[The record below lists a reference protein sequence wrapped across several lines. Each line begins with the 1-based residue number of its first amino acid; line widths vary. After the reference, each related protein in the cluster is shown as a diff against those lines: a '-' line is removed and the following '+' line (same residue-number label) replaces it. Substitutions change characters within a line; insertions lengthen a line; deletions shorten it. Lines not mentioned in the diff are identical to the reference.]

1 MNAVIYRSF
10 LEGIAEPSFAGSISG
25 CRGSDKAMWEW
36 GAGMQFDE
44 IRRIAVIGAGLMGHG
59 IAQEFAVAGYEVRL
73 HDTSEANLDR
83 AMSRIRANLTLMSEA
98 GTVNAVQAE
107 AAPGRLHPTT
117 SLAEASGDA
126 DIVVEAVFENLELKQ
141 QIFAELDEVCPPHAI
156 LASNS
161 SSYMPGKLAGVT
173 ARSAQV
179 LVAHYFNPP
188 HLVPLVEL
196 VRHPGTSDETVETMF
211 ALYTRIGKKPVV
223 IQHEAPG
230 FVANRLQLAIWRE
243 AANIVARGICTA
255 RDVDTVVRYG
265 FGRRYS
271 AGGPFELGALISPD
285 VRTAVAAEILPDLA
299 NGVPELNRGDYTLS
313 SDEAEQVRLRVAH
326 ALLEIAKWD
335 I

>member
-1 MNAVIYRSF
+1 MEIV
-10 LEGIAEPSFAGSISG
+10 
-25 CRGSDKAMWEW
+25 
-36 GAGMQFDE
+36 E

-59 IAQEFAVAGYEVRL
+59 IAQEFAVAGYDVRL
-73 HDTSEANLDR
+73 HDTSDENLER
-83 AMSRIRANLTLMSEA
+83 AMTRIRANLTLMA
-98 GTVNAVQAE
+98 GAGMVDPAQAE

-117 SLAEASGDA
+117 SLAEAGSDA
-126 DIVVEAVFENLELKQ
+126 DVVVEAVFEDLELKQ
-141 QIFAELDEVCPPHAI
+141 RIFAELDEVCPPHAI

-161 SSYMPGKLAGVT
+161 SSYMPGKLASVT
-173 ARSAQV
+173 SRPSQV

-196 VRHPGTSDETVETMF
+196 VRHPGTSDATVETMF
-211 ALYTRIGKKPVV
+211 ALYTKIGKKPVV

-243 AANIVARGICTA
+243 AANIVARGICTP

-271 AGGPFELGALISPD
+271 AGGPFELGALISPE
-285 VRTAVAAEILPDLA
+285 VRAAVAAEILPDLA
-299 NGVPELNRGDYTLS
+299 NGVPEIDRGDYTLS
-313 SDEAEQVRLRVAH
+313 PDEAEQVRLRVAH

-335 I
+335 G

>member
-1 MNAVIYRSF
+1 MRV
-10 LEGIAEPSFAGSISG
+10 
-25 CRGSDKAMWEW
+25 
-36 GAGMQFDE
+36 DE

-73 HDTSEANLDR
+73 HDTSGENLER
-83 AMSRIRANLTLMSEA
+83 AMTRIRANLTLMSEA
-98 GTVNAVQAE
+98 GMVDPAQAG
-107 AAPGRLHPTT
+107 ATPGRLHPTT
-117 SLAEASGDA
+117 SLAEAGSDA

-141 QIFAELDEVCPPHAI
+141 RIFATLDEFCPPHAI

-173 ARSAQV
+173 ARPAKV

-196 VRHPGTSDETVETMF
+196 VRHPGTSDATIETMF

-230 FVANRLQLAIWRE
+230 FVANRLQMAIWRE
-243 AANIVARGICTA
+243 AANIVARGICTP

-265 FGRRYS
+265 FGRRYP

-299 NGVPELNRGDYTLS
+299 NDVPDLDRGACSLTA
-313 SDEAEQVRLRVAH
+313 DEAEQVRLRVAR
-326 ALLEIAKWD
+326 ALLAIATWD
-335 I
+335 A